1 LSQIFFLKKLLLI
14 GASGHAK
21 VVLDVFERMGKHEII
36 GFLDANKPTTE
47 PFMGYPVLGT
57 ESLLASPE
65 FQQPSLEFF
74 VSIGDNW
81 TRHLV
86 VTNIRSLIPH
96 AVFATGIHPSAQ
108 IGKDVQIGAGT
119 IVMAGV
125 TINPSSNI
133 GNFAILNTQS
143 SMDHDGVLGDFAS
156 LAPGVV
162 TGGNV
167 QIGAFSAIGLGAKII
182 HGIQIGEQT
191 VVGAG
196 SLVNKSIPAYN
207 VHYGVPSRYVRER
220 KAGDR
225 YL

>member
-1 LSQIFFLKKLLLI
+1 MKKLLLI

-36 GFLDANKPTTE
+36 GFIDSNKPSTE

-57 ESLLASPE
+57 EAILSNPE
-65 FQQPSLEFF
+65 FQQPELEFF

-81 TRHLV
+81 IRSLV
-86 VTNIRSLIPH
+86 VENIRSMIPH

-108 IGKDVQIGAGT
+108 IGKDVQIGEGT

-125 TINPSSNI
+125 TINPSCKI
-133 GNFAILNTQS
+133 GNFAMLNTQS
-143 SMDHDGVLGDFAS
+143 SMDHDGRLEDFAS
-156 LAPGVV
+156 LAPGVI

-167 QIGAFSAIGLGAKII
+167 QVGAFSAIGLGAKII
-182 HGIQIGEQT
+182 HGISIGKHS
-191 VVGAG
+191 VIGAG
-196 SLVNKSIPAYN
+196 ALVNKSIPSFH
-207 VHYGVPSRYVRER
+207 VQYGVPSRFVRER
-220 KAGDR
+220 KPGEK